1 MEHWE
6 QTDKASVQLT
16 FWSETGDIRK
26 PAARWWGIAGAVTHC
41 LQPRPLPVWSIP
53 LHSLKMEMH
62 IKLLIWFVCKKCH
75 LSFRAA
81 ILNCWSF
88 SHTPAPL
95 LAFQTLVNEYFVFWL
110 WGQILHPYTPS
121 ISSSYWFAPRS
132 IFRISPLLPPLVLQ
146 TWFKPPST
154 LICFI
159 VRVCLLSS
167 GHIPSC
173 QHVNPVDRVIFLKP
187 KSYHNT
193 LLLITLQCLS
203 ISPRVK
209 FKVFTMA
216 NKSFQNLAPY
226 YLWHLVLTPP
236 NHYAPIALI
245 PLFLE
250 QARLNLA
257 SRSLQLLFA
266 LPSSPRYLHSW
277 LPHLFRSLLK
287 FIFSVRYLYLLI
299 LKLHSIL

>member
-1 MEHWE
+1 
-6 QTDKASVQLT
+6 
-16 FWSETGDIRK
+16 
-26 PAARWWGIAGAVTHC
+26 
-41 LQPRPLPVWSIP
+41 
-53 LHSLKMEMH
+53 MH
-62 IKLLIWFVCKKCH
+62 IKLLIWFVCQKCR
-75 LSFRAA
+75 LNLTGA

-88 SHTPAPL
+88 SHIPAL
-95 LAFQTLVNEYFVFWL
+95 LIAFQTLVSEYFIFWL
-110 WGQILHPYTPS
+110 WGQIPHPYIQS

-132 IFRISPLLPPLVLQ
+132 IFRIPPLLPPLVLQ

-167 GHIPSC
+167 GYIPFC
-173 QHVNPVDRVIFLKP
+173 QYVNPVDRVIFLKP
-187 KSYHNT
+187 KSYHST

-226 YLWHLVLTPP
+226 YLWHLVLIPP
-236 NHYAPIALI
+236 NHYAPIALT

-250 QARLNLA
+250 QARLNLT

-266 LPSSPRYLHSW
+266 LLSSPRYLHGW
-277 LPHLFRSLLK
+277 LLHLLRSLLK